1 MNVVHRYLIERTFGA
16 EAKINLPG
24 SNDPI
29 GKHLAFAAN
38 DAHEGVVWVY
48 SY

>member
-16 EAKINLPG
+16 EVKINLPG
-24 SNDPI
+24 SKDPI
-29 GKHLAFAAN
+29 GKHLTSVAN
-38 DAHEGVVWVY
+38 DAHEGVVWVH